1 MDAMTRHDAPASVR
15 RAYSAPE
22 LRKLGVK
29 ADLQELTVRV
39 GIPWRLALSARG
51 AA

>member
-1 MDAMTRHDAPASVR
+1 MTCHDAPASVR

-22 LRKLGVK
+22 LRELAKR
-29 ADLQELTVRV
+29 ADLQDATVHL